1 MNVFTI
7 ALAYIRARPLHTCLN
22 VMLLALGIAAITLL
36 MLFTEQLE
44 GQMTR
49 DAEGIDMVV
58 GAKGSPIQLILSG
71 IYHVDVPTGNIR
83 LADAEALAANP
94 MVKETFPL
102 ALGDSFRGF
111 RIVGTSHDYP
121 RHYKAVIAAG
131 ALWEN
136 PQEVALGALVAR
148 DLGLIVGD
156 RFILSH
162 GFADGGSAHAK
173 SPYLITGIF
182 ARSGTVVDRLILTS
196 IESVWIAH
204 GVSPGTDLA
213 MENHGNH
220 AEILHDNEEGAGK
233 ANKMYS
239 NDTQE
244 ITALL
249 VRFSSPIAVVTL
261 PRVIN
266 AETSMQAALPGY
278 EISRMFKLVGAGI
291 DGFRAFSMV
300 LVISAGIGIFVAL
313 YNALSERR
321 YDIAVFRALGAS
333 RRRVLWQF
341 LVEGL
346 LLSFAGALIGLMLG
360 HLIAELTGQW
370 LWREHQL
377 HLSGLT
383 WLSGEFYLVV
393 LSLGT
398 GMMAALLPAIQ
409 AYRVDVSEVLSEG

>member
-7 ALAYIRARPLHTCLN
+7 ALAYVRSRPLHTCLN
-22 VMLLALGIAAITLL
+22 LTLLALGIAAITLL

-49 DAEGIDMVV
+49 NAEGIDMVV
-58 GAKGSPIQLILSG
+58 GAKGSPTQLILSG
-71 IYHVDVPTGNIR
+71 IYHLDVPTGNIR
-83 LADAEALAANP
+83 LADADALAANP

-102 ALGDSFRGF
+102 ALGDSFRSF
-111 RIVGTSHDYP
+111 RIVGTNHDYP
-121 RHYKAVIAAG
+121 RHYKVVIAVG
-131 ALWEN
+131 TLWEN
-136 PQEVALGALVAR
+136 PLEVTLGALVAR
-148 DLGLIVGD
+148 DLGLTVGD
-156 RFILSH
+156 RFIASH
-162 GFADGGSAHAK
+162 GFADGGSAHAQN
-173 SPYLITGIF
+173 PYLVTGIF
-182 ARSGTVVDRLILTS
+182 APSGTVVDRLILTS
-196 IESVWIAH
+196 VQSVWIAH

-213 MENHGNH
+213 KGNH
-220 AEILHDNEEGAGK
+220 VDRAEIPHNNEEAADK
-233 ANKMYS
+233 TSEMHS
-239 NDTQE
+239 NDAQE

-249 VRFSSPIAVVTL
+249 VRFSNPIAAVTL

-266 AETSMQAALPGY
+266 AQTSMQAALPGY
-278 EISRMFKLVGAGI
+278 EISRIFKLVGAGI

-300 LVISAGIGIFVAL
+300 LVVSAGIGIFVAL
-313 YNALSERR
+313 YSALFERR

-346 LLSFAGALIGLMLG
+346 LLSFAGALIGLVLG

-383 WLSGEFYLVV
+383 WLPGEVYLIA
-393 LSLGT
+393 LSLGI
-398 GMMAALLPAIQ
+398 GVMAGLLPAIQ
-409 AYRVDVSEVLSEG
+409 AYRVDVSEVLSKG